1 MGRILTVEEIKR
13 VAVIGAGT
21 MGSGIALTFARAG
34 YEVSLQA
41 RRRGSLDR
49 AFAIINGACRS
60 LQQAGVLAPDA
71 AAATCRRIRATTDLA
86 EAVDGC
92 QFVSENVPE
101 RLDLKREIFRE
112 LDRLLPEA
120 VLTTDTSGLSI
131 TEIASATEDP
141 SRVVG
146 LHWVNPPHLIP
157 LVEVIPGE
165 QTSPEAVETVYALS
179 KRIGKAPV
187 RLKREVKGFLANRL
201 QFALLRE
208 AFHLYEQGVASAE
221 DLDTVLKKGMGFRW
235 AVVGPFELIDLG
247 GLDSFYNV
255 STYLMAEL
263 NRSKDPPKALGD
275 PVSRGRLGVKTGA
288 GFFEYPPGKA
298 EEAVARRDGL
308 LIELLKVLQGR
319 S

>member
-1 MGRILTVEEIKR
+1 MGRIPAVEEVKR
-13 VAVIGAGT
+13 VAVVGAGT
-21 MGSGIALTFARAG
+21 MGSGVALTFARAG

-41 RRRGSLDR
+41 RRQESLARALATIDGACGSLR
-49 AFAIINGACRS
+49 E
-60 LQQAGVLAPDA
+60 AGVLSHHEAKAISD
-71 AAATCRRIRATTDLA
+71 RIRATTDLA

-92 QFVSENVPE
+92 QFVSENIPE
-101 RLDLKREIFRE
+101 RLELKHEVFRE

-120 VLTTDTSGLSI
+120 ILTTDTSGLSI
-131 TEIASATEDP
+131 TEIASAAKDP

-165 QTSPEAVETVYALS
+165 RTSPEAAETVYALS

-187 RLKREVKGFLANRL
+187 RLRKEVKGFLANRL

-255 STYLMAEL
+255 SKYLMAEL
-263 NRSKDPPKALGD
+263 NRSPDPPRALGD
-275 PVSRGRLGVKTGA
+275 PVSKGRLGIKAGA

-298 EEAVARRDGL
+298 GGAVARRDAL
-308 LIELLKVLQGR
+308 LIELLKVLQGG

>member
-1 MGRILTVEEIKR
+1 MGRILTVEEIKQ

-41 RRRGSLDR
+41 RRRESLDR
-49 AFAIINGACRS
+49 AFAIIHGACRS
-60 LQQAGVLAPDA
+60 LQQAGVLSPDEVE
-71 AAATCRRIRATTDLA
+71 ATCRRIRATTDLA
-86 EAVDGC
+86 EALDGC

-101 RLDLKREIFRE
+101 RLDLKQEIFRE

-120 VLTTDTSGLSI
+120 ILTTDTSGLSI
-131 TEIASATEDP
+131 TEIASATQDP
-141 SRVVG
+141 GRVVG

-157 LVEVIPGE
+157 LVEVIPGDD
-165 QTSPEAVETVYALS
+165 TSPEAVETVYALS
-179 KRIGKAPV
+179 QRIGKAPV
-187 RLKREVKGFLANRL
+187 RLRREVKGFLANRL

-208 AFHLYEQGVASAE
+208 AFHLYEQGVASAK

-263 NRSKDPPKALGD
+263 NRSPDPPKALGD
-275 PVSRGRLGVKTGA
+275 PVSKGRLGIKTGA

-298 EEAVARRDGL
+298 EEVVARRDGL